1 MANRRACEKEPRI
14 VRAFCLKYYK
24 KPFLLAV
31 LVLALCFQCFGQQ
44 KNKLLPDRD
53 KADIVKSVL
62 KDSDLENRTL
72 SIGEEKDVVPLSL
85 ENISPQHVP
94 KLQGLSFDLL
104 TTQEI
109 KEKTQNGFTYFW
121 FGKFII
127 KGTMVQVEFGD
138 TSLYARGEEAHS
150 NSVKY
155 EFRKVKGKWK
165 AKRIG
170 FSISQS

>member
-1 MANRRACEKEPRI
+1 MVNRRAYEKELRTLG
-14 VRAFCLKYYK
+14 VFNLKHQK

-31 LVLALCFQCFGQQ
+31 VMLALCFQCFSQQ
-44 KNKLLPDRD
+44 KDKLLPDRD

-62 KDSDLENRTL
+62 EDSDLENRTL
-72 SIGEEKDVVPLSL
+72 SIGEEKDVVPLSV
-85 ENISPQHVP
+85 ENISPSHVP

-121 FGKFII
+121 FGKFIV
-127 KGTMVQVEFGD
+127 KGTRVQVEFGD